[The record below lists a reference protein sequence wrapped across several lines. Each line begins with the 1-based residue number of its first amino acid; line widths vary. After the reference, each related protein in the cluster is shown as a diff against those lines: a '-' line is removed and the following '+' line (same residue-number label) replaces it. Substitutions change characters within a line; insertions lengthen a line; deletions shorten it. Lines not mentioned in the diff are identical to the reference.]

1 MVDRVDFQNL
11 ANTLINDVFADFRDD
26 IVFSVL
32 GTPDY
37 STQITPS
44 VDTNA
49 MGIRTEYTK
58 NEIDGQRIQASDY
71 KVLVEQQGL
80 DVDVRS
86 DNVTMTFKGVS
97 LSIVTVN
104 EDAAQAVYTLQV
116 REL

>member
-11 ANTLINDVFADFRDD
+11 ASNLINNVFGDFRDD

-32 GTPDY
+32 GTYDY
-37 STQITPS
+37 ETQTAPT
-44 VDTNA
+44 VNTNA
-49 MGIRTEYTK
+49 KGIRTEFTK

-71 KVLVEQQGL
+71 KVLVVQQGL
-80 DVDVRS
+80 GVDVRS
-86 DNVTMTFKGVS
+86 DNVTMTFNGVAV
-97 LSIVTVN
+97 SIVTVN

>member
-1 MVDRVDFQNL
+1 MLLRTDFQDM
-11 ANTLINDVFADFRDD
+11 ADDLINGTFGDFRDD

-37 STQITPS
+37 ASQTTPS

-49 MGIRTEYTK
+49 KGIRLEYTK
-58 NEIDGQRIQASDY
+58 NEVDGQRIQASDY
-71 KVLVEQQGL
+71 KILVLQQGL
-80 DVDVRS
+80 GVDVRS

-97 LSIVTVN
+97 VSIVAIN
-104 EDAAQAVYTLQV
+104 QDAAEAVYTLQV